1 MNLVNAKSKISRK
14 DMANLYNGNLTDCFP
29 FPELDQAELEILPFE
44 VVMDNQFENVLPE
57 TQLVLEYSTD
67 ALDHPGLS
75 KESSTKMSDLETL
88 AIGTNHSTSLLEMET
103 QALGSEASSSNSDM
117 QIQALRA
124 VPPKDVLNMYAVLDD
139 LEEPERSISRGNPLE
154 ENEKIEKVEGYIPDQ
169 KGAQNGPEQ
178 IEIRKGN
185 LIQIALHEKLTGW
198 FGISMFKTSP
208 KYRQDTITSPEGLYP
223 FSLKGPGKVLSLGKN
238 EIHGAGPAFVQA
250 VELENQ
256 DHLDISFDVIST
268 NICSKYHHNYLNK
281 VNDLSIST
289 SA

>member
-14 DMANLYNGNLTDCFP
+14 DMANLYNGNLTDYFP

-57 TQLVLEYSTD
+57 TQLMLESSVD

-75 KESSTKMSDLETL
+75 KESSTKLSDLEIL
-88 AIGTNHSTSLLEMET
+88 AIGTNHSTSLL
-103 QALGSEASSSNSDM
+103 GSEASSSNSDV

-154 ENEKIEKVEGYIPDQ
+154 VNEKIEKVEGYIPDQ

-185 LIQIALHEKLTGW
+185 
-198 FGISMFKTSP
+198 
-208 KYRQDTITSPEGLYP
+208 
-223 FSLKGPGKVLSLGKN
+223 
-238 EIHGAGPAFVQA
+238 
-250 VELENQ
+250 
-256 DHLDISFDVIST
+256 
-268 NICSKYHHNYLNK
+268 
-281 VNDLSIST
+281 
-289 SA
+289 